1 MTTPT
6 PTQALEDRLQKL
18 ESRLIDT
25 RRSLRHT
32 RRWLTM
38 AGLAGFGLLIAAAAD
53 LATIDVIRTKRLEI
67 VDNAGHVVLA
77 AASDRTGGRVDLWTP
92 EGCNVMRLTS
102 NEHGG
107 DLALWNCNGRS
118 VAGLFATEQ
127 GGEATIWDNQGEV
140 SVRVREGKT
149 GGLVDLM
156 ESGTSRCMLY
166 ATETGGQL
174 DLIDLK
180 GTPTL
185 MAYSDLDTAHIA
197 MDRLHMTGTATKSS
211 LIMTSENDT
220 PTVSIKN
227 GPGAELHLAGSTGH
241 VTLEVPAGDVM
252 PTIAIQNAD
261 GKTVAEMALREHG
274 SGSLAA
280 LTAAGQQV
288 ASLRADKSGNGRI
301 DLSDES
307 GTIMASMQT
316 RAQRGAT
323 LALMAPNGNNV
334 CAMAASET
342 GGVLNLSNGQ
352 GSPILVGGIP
362 TGRRDGALSL
372 YNQRGIPVVTAGS
385 TVGGFGQLI
394 LNDDNGH
401 RVMALPQRFTTSQLP
416 PAKE

>member
-1 MTTPT
+1 MTTPI
-6 PTQALEDRLQKL
+6 PTQTFEARLQQL

-32 RRWLTM
+32 RRWLAL
-38 AGLAGFGLLIAAAAD
+38 AGLAGFSLLVAAAAD
-53 LATIDVIRTKRLEI
+53 LATIDVIRAKRLEI
-67 VDNAGHVVLA
+67 VNDTGHVVLA
-77 AASDRTGGRVDLWTP
+77 AASDRTGGRIDLWTP

-107 DLALWNCNGRS
+107 DLALWNCQGRS
-118 VAGLFATEQ
+118 VAGLFATEL

-149 GGLVDLM
+149 GGLIDLM
-156 ESGTSRCMLY
+156 ESGTSRCMMY
-166 ATETGGQL
+166 ATDSGGQL
-174 DLIDLK
+174 DLIDMK
-180 GTPTL
+180 GKATF

-197 MDRLHMTGTATKSS
+197 MDRLHITGTGTSSS
-211 LIMTSENDT
+211 LIMTSERDT

-227 GPGAELHLAGSTGH
+227 GPGAALHLAGSNGQ
-241 VTLEVPAGDVM
+241 VTMDVPVGEVM
-252 PTIAIQNAD
+252 PTIAIRNT
-261 GKTVAEMALREHG
+261 GGLSVAEMTLREHG

-280 LTAAGQQV
+280 STATGQQV

-307 GTIMASMQT
+307 GTIMATMQT
-316 RAQRGAT
+316 LAQRGAT

-342 GGVLNLSNGQ
+342 GGVLNLSNSQ
-352 GSPILVGGIP
+352 GSPVLVGGIP

-385 TVGGFGQLI
+385 TVGGIGQLT

-401 RVMALPQRFTTSQLP
+401 RVLALPQRFTTSQLP
-416 PAKE
+416 PAEE